1 MYDDSYF
8 IDFYQDTRQIID
20 GITNKVSFYV
30 DKSPAMLRWK
40 DYKFYFEQ
48 VYHVEYYE
56 YDFNSFLEKKF
67 SGSIIIDHRYCTAAI
82 GFNGSMI
89 LPRINFTQAHES
101 GHFLESILDMTLETQ
116 SYTDL
121 LVKNYSESN
130 YKDEWFANIAAGMM
144 LIEEISLIQ
153 NLRNQISFHSL
164 CKIYG
169 ASQSAMCVRIKQ
181 LFQFGFG
188 VNRFYVQNAV
198 TNYKNYD
205 NSDDL
210 FDILCSEQIPN
221 IV

>member
-30 DKSPAMLRWK
+30 NKSPTMLRWK

-67 SGSIIIDHRYCTAAI
+67 SGSIMIDHRYCTAAI
-82 GFNGSMI
+82 GFNSSMI

-144 LIEEISLIQ
+144 LIEETSLIQ
-153 NLRNQISFHSL
+153 NLRNRISFHSL
-164 CKIYG
+164 CRIYG

-181 LFQFGFG
+181 LFQMGFG
-188 VNRFYVQNAV
+188 VNRFYVENAV
-198 TNYKNYD
+198 TNYKDYD
-205 NSDDL
+205 NFDALIDALNDDR
-210 FDILCSEQIPN
+210 ILN
-221 IV
+221 IM